1 MKRALI
7 SIFASLFVASAL
19 FAQTPEEIIARM
31 DQETNRFDKEGV
43 SMVMDM
49 KIPILGTFSTTMY
62 TLGEKYKGVI
72 DVKGNVTQIWS
83 DGVTTWSHD
92 AAKNELTIT
101 NATPSEDNKAESNV
115 KTLNGITEGYDVKM
129 KKETDEAWYF
139 ICTKSKSNTKKD
151 DPKKM
156 DLVISKSTYLPLS
169 TSIKEKGITITMRDF
184 SIGVT
189 EEEVT
194 FDPSRYADATIIDKR

>member
-1 MKRALI
+1 
-7 SIFASLFVASAL
+7 
-19 FAQTPEEIIARM
+19 
-31 DQETNRFDKEGV
+31 
-43 SMVMDM
+43 MVMNAENPHPGHVFDNDVHAGG
-49 KIPILGTFSTTMY
+49 KIQ
-62 TLGEKYKGVI
+62 GVI

-139 ICTKSKSNTKKD
+139 ICTKSKGNTKKD